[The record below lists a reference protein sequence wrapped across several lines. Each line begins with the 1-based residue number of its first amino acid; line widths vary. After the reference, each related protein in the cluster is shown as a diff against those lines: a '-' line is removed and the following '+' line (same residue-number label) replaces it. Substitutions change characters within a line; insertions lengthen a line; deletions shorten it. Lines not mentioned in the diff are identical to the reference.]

1 MTALGA
7 CVEGKAR
14 KYTSTHHTFWSLT
27 AVAYLLY
34 INFIDMVL
42 EHARCPEGA

>member
-14 KYTSTHHTFWSLT
+14 KYTSTYQTFWSLT
-27 AVAYLLY
+27 AVAYLLD
-34 INFIDMVL
+34 IKFIDMVL
-42 EHARCPEGA
+42 EHAGYPEGG